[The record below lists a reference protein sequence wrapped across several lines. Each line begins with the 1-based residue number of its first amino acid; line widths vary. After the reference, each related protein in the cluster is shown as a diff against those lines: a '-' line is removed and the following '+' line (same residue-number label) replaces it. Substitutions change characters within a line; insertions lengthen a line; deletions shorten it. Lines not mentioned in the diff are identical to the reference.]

1 LPVTFT
7 KVAAEDLQRELVNMG
22 VPGCGEIRGSTLH
35 SLGMRILGRQNVLAV
50 TGRVARPLNRFEM
63 EPLLYDL
70 PVTFGNKRARVKH
83 IRAYEAAWARLQ
95 HEEPGF
101 AQAPMDA

>member
-1 LPVTFT
+1 
-7 KVAAEDLQRELVNMG
+7 
-22 VPGCGEIRGSTLH
+22 
-35 SLGMRILGRQNVLAV
+35 MRILSRQNVLAV

-70 PVTFGNKRARVKH
+70 PSTFGKKLKREKL

-95 HEEPGF
+95 HALFCAGYLVSVAAIF
-101 AQAPMDA
+101 APNPMRG

>member
-1 LPVTFT
+1 
-7 KVAAEDLQRELVNMG
+7 
-22 VPGCGEIRGSTLH
+22 
-35 SLGMRILGRQNVLAV
+35 
-50 TGRVARPLNRFEM
+50 M

-70 PVTFGNKRARVKH
+70 PHSFENKLKREKL

-101 AQAPMDA
+101 AQTEADASFQRTLIAWLRFHKGMLIGEVPAAK